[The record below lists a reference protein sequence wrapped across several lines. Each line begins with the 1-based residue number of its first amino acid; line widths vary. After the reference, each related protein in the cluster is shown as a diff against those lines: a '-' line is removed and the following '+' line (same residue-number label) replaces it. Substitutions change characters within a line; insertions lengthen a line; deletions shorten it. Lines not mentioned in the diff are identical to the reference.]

1 MVAVQMNLIEL
12 HERYLKS
19 KLTLRRIA
27 ATPPRAVKFLVGPL
41 NLPVAGRLP
50 QNHQKPPFFLRG
62 GMFLFIPQIISCM
75 NQHIIL
81 DHFSRV

>member
-1 MVAVQMNLIEL
+1 MNLIEL

-62 GMFLFIPQIISCM
+62 GGVFVHSTNNFVYEST
-75 NQHIIL
+75 HYT
-81 DHFSRV
+81 